1 MDYPNMTSFG
11 IFLNLSPFY
20 RHYEELQY
28 TIYFTGLSEDLD
40 VTSDEDNS
48 SWQQDQPQDPNFNIN
63 ILPQNTGATG

>member
-11 IFLNLSPFY
+11 IFLNLSSLY